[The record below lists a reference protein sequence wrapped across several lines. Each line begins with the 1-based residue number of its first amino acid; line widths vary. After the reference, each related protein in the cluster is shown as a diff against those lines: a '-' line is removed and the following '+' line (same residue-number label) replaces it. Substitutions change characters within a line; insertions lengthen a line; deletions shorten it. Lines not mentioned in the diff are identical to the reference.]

1 MPRKKLNP
9 TKVAPVVSNV
19 AKTPNITP
27 EEKGRI
33 KKSLLIPII
42 LIILAGLLFYFKG
55 LFLAATVNGQ
65 PIWRYNLI
73 RELEKQSGK
82 RALDAI
88 VTKELVLQEA
98 KKQNVTISDDEV
110 NKEIDKLKE
119 NLKKENQD
127 LNQLLASEGISEPE
141 FREQIRLQK
150 IVEKIA
156 GKDIQITDQEVSD
169 YISKNKDMFPKD
181 SKPEDLK
188 AQVKDQL
195 IQQRLSEKIQEWI
208 TSLRNEAKINYYL
221 QF

>member
-1 MPRKKLNP
+1 MPRKKLTP

-27 EEKGRI
+27 EEKGGI

-98 KKQNVTISDDEV
+98 KKQNVTISDEEI
-110 NKEIDKLKE
+110 NKEIDKLRE
-119 NLKKENQD
+119 NLKKNNQD

-141 FREQIRLQK
+141 FREQIMLQK

-156 GKDIQITDQEVSD
+156 GKDIEITDQGVSD
-169 YISKNKDMFPKD
+169 YISENKDMFPKD
-181 SKPEDLK
+181 SNPEDLK
-188 AQVKDQL
+188 VQVKDQL
-195 IQQRLSEKIQEWI
+195 TQQKLSEKIQEWI
-208 TSLRNEAKINYYL
+208 TSLRNGAKINYYL

>member
-1 MPRKKLNP
+1 MPRRKLTSP
-9 TKVAPVVSNV
+9 KVSPVVSDITE
-19 AKTPNITP
+19 APNIAP
-27 EEKGRI
+27 EEKGGI
-33 KKSLLIPII
+33 KKSLLIPIV
-42 LIILAGLLFYFKG
+42 LIILAGLLFYFKS
-55 LFLAATVNGQ
+55 LFIVATVNGQ

-73 RELEKQSGK
+73 RDLEKQSGK

-88 VTKELVLQEA
+88 VTKDLVLQEA
-98 KKQNVTISDDEV
+98 KKQNVVASDDEI

-127 LNQLLASEGISEPE
+127 LNQLLASEGMSEPE
-141 FREQIRLQK
+141 FREQMMLQK

-156 GKDIQITDQEVSD
+156 GKDIKVTDQEISD

-188 AQVKDQL
+188 VQVKDQL
-195 IQQRLSEKIQEWI
+195 TQQKLSEKIQEWI
-208 TSLRNEAKINYYL
+208 TSLRNGAKINYYL